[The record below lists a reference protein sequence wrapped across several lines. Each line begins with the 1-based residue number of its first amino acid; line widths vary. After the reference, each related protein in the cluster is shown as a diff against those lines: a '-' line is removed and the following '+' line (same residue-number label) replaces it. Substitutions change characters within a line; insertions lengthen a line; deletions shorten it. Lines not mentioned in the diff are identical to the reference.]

1 MERTQGEWLDSS
13 RLTVIVGHGGSGKTE
28 FSVNLTLA
36 LAACGRPST
45 LADLDVVN
53 PYFRSRERRDLLKE
67 HGVMLIAT
75 SQACV
80 DADLPSMPAELNGLI
95 QTEERY
101 GVLDIGGGA
110 TGARVLARYR
120 PKLLETSCRVW
131 LVVNPK
137 RPLTKDAES
146 ICRELRAI
154 EERMGLKIDGLV
166 HNSHLC
172 DETTTQDI
180 LEGAEVAKE
189 VERMTG
195 IPVICHV
202 AEQRLVPELQGLEE
216 PVFAVELY
224 MKKPWEMD
232 G

>member
-120 PKLLETSCRVW
+120 PKLLETACRVW

-172 DETTTQDI
+172 DETTAQDI
-180 LEGAEVAKE
+180 LEGAAVAKE
-189 VERMTG
+189 VEQITG

-202 AEQRLVPELQGLEE
+202 AEQRLVPELQGMEE